1 MAAFTCAIRRVLDG
15 QLDGQN
21 HDEIAGSC
29 TILTTDLLK
38 AIVGSLKGCM
48 NENEM
53 DRYFWRTGQ
62 RWSADYRPHTW
73 RLGRA
78 SGAFS
83 PLFCCL
89 SGDRRDPLPKPIV
102 LV

>member
-1 MAAFTCAIRRVLDG
+1 LDG

-21 HDEIAGSC
+21 HVEIAGSC

-38 AIVGSLKGCM
+38 AIVGSLKGWM

-73 RLGRA
+73 RLGPRVLRA
-78 SGAFS
+78 FFL
-83 PLFCCL
+83 LFAAYLVTAAILFL
-89 SGDRRDPLPKPIV
+89 SR
-102 LV
+102 